1 MPLWKY
7 GARAARPRIVGV
19 LKRPRSAHRPVT
31 LPRPASVSFRISPVV
46 AFWNV
51 NRGRSGV
58 RAASDAVP
66 MSNRV
71 LLIFV
76 PLFAELWQ
84 VLHRR
89 PLGMFVLLNS
99 S

>member
-7 GARAARPRIVGV
+7 GARAARPRIVGG
-19 LKRPRSAHRPVT
+19 LKRPRSFQAPVT
-31 LPRPASVSFRISPVV
+31 LPRPASVRFRISRVPL
-46 AFWNV
+46 FLNV
-51 NRGRSGV
+51 YRGRSGV
-58 RAASDAVP
+58 RAASDAVA

-71 LLIFV
+71 LLTLV

-84 VLHRR
+84 APHRR
-89 PLGMFVLLNS
+89 PPGFGLLKS